1 MTHPDLFLSP
11 APTIESPIYW
21 QKTAVELKELI
32 TALDVDNAFGDVS
45 SERIPFSE
53 VVSCFEQFLHVKLGK
68 ATEVKR
74 TIFDRKFSLS
84 VYLESLAAKINQ
96 TKNPAQK

>member
-32 TALDVDNAFGDVS
+32 TAFDVDNAFGDVS
-45 SERIPFSE
+45 SERIPVSE
-53 VVSCFEQFLHVKLGK
+53 VVSCFEM
-68 ATEVKR
+68 
-74 TIFDRKFSLS
+74 SS
-84 VYLESLAAKINQ
+84 SLAFPRHSPEDGAGGSKFFRGFKMSIA
-96 TKNPAQK
+96 P